1 MRFKITCLFIYIA
14 ILLVLSSCEND
25 DMDSNFDK
33 IILSNQDK
41 VLVGAANNFG
51 FDLLKLSQA
60 NKSDENI
67 IISPLEIA
75 SNLNLLLNGS
85 SGSTYEI
92 INSYINP
99 SNLLLDEIN
108 NSYRRILESIENL
121 SDEKL
126 IMVNGF
132 WFWDLI
138 GVKSH
143 FENIS
148 DYFYKTTVDSIDFSN
163 SEDYNRIG
171 EWISSNSENQ
181 LTFTNR
187 DFSEQT
193 QSFLINGFA
202 CNLNFKYSFKEKTTE
217 AFRIND
223 SDSINIPV
231 LKVVGDFKTYK
242 HDYFTLVEIP
252 YSNSSFSL
260 IMLLPNEDA
269 SLNSILPLINSSIW
283 DYWISYL
290 KKIEIELTVPELN
303 LSESIDMAKY
313 LVNSPFDFLITDTYD
328 FTGITNNENFRIDNL
343 FSQSNFKIQDKNLS
357 FTKSNEFWA
366 PKSTQSFQFQINKPF
381 LFAIKENSS
390 NLVLSVGIIKKPI
403 NN

>member
-1 MRFKITCLFIYIA
+1 M
-14 ILLVLSSCEND
+14 
-25 DMDSNFDK
+25 
-33 IILSNQDK
+33 
-41 VLVGAANNFG
+41 
-51 FDLLKLSQA
+51 
-60 NKSDENI
+60 
-67 IISPLEIA
+67 
-75 SNLNLLLNGS
+75 
-85 SGSTYEI
+85 
-92 INSYINP
+92 
-99 SNLLLDEIN
+99 
-108 NSYRRILESIENL
+108 
-121 SDEKL
+121 
-126 IMVNGF
+126 
-132 WFWDLI
+132 
-138 GVKSH
+138 
-143 FENIS
+143 
-148 DYFYKTTVDSIDFSN
+148 
-163 SEDYNRIG
+163 
-171 EWISSNSENQ
+171 
-181 LTFTNR
+181 
-187 DFSEQT
+187 
-193 QSFLINGFA
+193 
-202 CNLNFKYSFKEKTTE
+202 
-217 AFRIND
+217 
-223 SDSINIPV
+223 
-231 LKVVGDFKTYK
+231 GDFKTYK